1 MLKNTTTF
9 VCCLVLVAGSASF
22 AGPIKEFG
30 RDAPSR
36 YLARWDGQLASVEL
50 EDGSRWNAWS
60 YRNGAE
66 YDLAIAF
73 QGADGQWQP
82 TTFLGL
88 DDGLDQLQPAIAVDG
103 AGHLY
108 VSWVDRSGQLSIS
121 IHSSVGTGWSP
132 AAVIATGRQ
141 LGTPAMSVVGDR
153 LVVAYRDGKAI
164 EIVDL
169 PLLDTLVTQGAFG
182 QHGLH
187 DVPDPV
193 TTENPYDS
201 RRKRDDKQEGPIE
214 EQEDEG
220 PYTVGMGSSG

>member
-1 MLKNTTTF
+1 MPKHTTTF
-9 VCCLVLVAGSASF
+9 ACCFVLLAASATLAGS
-22 AGPIKEFG
+22 IKEFG

-50 EDGSRWNAWS
+50 ADGSRWSAWS

-66 YDLAIAF
+66 YDLALAF

-88 DDGLDQLQPAIAVDG
+88 DDGLDQLQPALVVDG

-108 VSWVDRSGQLSIS
+108 VSWIDRSGQLSMS
-121 IHSSVGTGWSP
+121 IHSAVGSGWSP
-132 AAVIATGRQ
+132 AAVIASGRQ
-141 LGTPAMSVVGDR
+141 LASPAMSVVGDR
-153 LVVAYRDGKAI
+153 LVVAYRDGKSI
-164 EIVDL
+164 EICDL
-169 PLLDTLVTQGAFG
+169 PLLDTLVHQGAFG

-193 TTENPYDS
+193 TTENPYDDS
-201 RRKRDDKQEGPIE
+201 RKEEEDDRPIE
-214 EQEDEG
+214 DEDDDA
-220 PYTVGMGSSG
+220 PYNMSPNGNG